1 MGKYEDDTTL
11 PNELFEQPGDLALDV
26 PGLAAGVT
34 DDDPTQITIIQQ
46 DPATAESGTGDG
58 ATTGDAGE
66 SFSDRSA
73 VDGGK

>member
-1 MGKYEDDTTL
+1 MGTYEDDTTV

-26 PGLAAGVT
+26 PGLATGLT
-34 DDDPTQITIIQQ
+34 DDDPTQINIIQQ

-58 ATTGDAGE
+58 DSTGDTDA
-66 SFSDRSA
+66 SFGARSL

>member
-1 MGKYEDDTTL
+1 MGDYEDDTTV

-58 ATTGDAGE
+58 NSAGDAGE
-66 SFSDRSA
+66 DFGARSPVDDR
-73 VDGGK
+73 K